1 MLIGNNPQRSLQY
14 FDKLGLYQTVFTDP
28 TTRNIPA
35 PDTTNW
41 SLAYNCL
48 RSLESNKT
56 PGSIYQTLIRS
67 DDARYAS
74 WILAALAPWSLLPNS
89 KKAGSK
95 MLPLFGT
102 RVAQEGIKA
111 NSKICA
117 HVHGAFKNYAGITDL
132 KNAVALEQAFIN
144 ERDIVGMN
152 IRKWDADGGNWRI
165 QALFALLVE
174 AMNHSTSSRAGID
187 ALLSGWQALID
198 HLEKIDIMD
207 APLEKPL
214 INGTILMREINAA
227 RGPWIKAALDICMAW
242 QLRNPDCRG
251 TEGVKAAIEEVK
263 KRSKELEIPL
273 DG

>member
-14 FDKLGLYQTVFTDP
+14 FDRLGLYQTVFTDP
-28 TTRNIPA
+28 TSRDMPA

-48 RSLESNKT
+48 RTLESNKT
-56 PGSIYQTLIRS
+56 PGSIYQTFVRS
-67 DDARYAS
+67 DDARYAL
-74 WILAALAPWSLLPNS
+74 WMLAALAPWSSLPNP
-89 KKAGSK
+89 KKTGSK
-95 MLPLFGT
+95 TLPLFGT
-102 RVAQEGIKA
+102 RVAQEGVKA
-111 NSKICA
+111 NSKVCA
-117 HVHGAFKNYAGITDL
+117 HVDGAFKNYADITDL
-132 KNAVALEQAFIN
+132 KNAVTLERPFIN
-144 ERDIVGMN
+144 DRDIVGMN

-174 AMNHSTSSRAGID
+174 AMSHSTSSGAGID

-198 HLEKIDIMD
+198 HLEKMDIMD

-214 INGTILMREINAA
+214 INGKILMREINAA

-242 QLRNPDCRG
+242 QLRNPDSRG
-251 TEGVKAAIEEVK
+251 PESVKAAISEVK
-263 KRSKELEIPL
+263 KRSKELDIPA